1 MDKALLKEIIL
12 EQAELLECKEIGIER
27 EILSAIGKYT
37 QAPQAVVVSGIRRA
51 GKSTLLKQIIEKYH
65 KEQGYYFN
73 FEDER
78 LCDFKAANF
87 NSLLEVFVELFGER
101 KVFFLDEIQNVE
113 NWELFVRRM
122 CDRGFKFYITGS
134 NASLLSREIGARLT
148 GRHMPINLSPFSF
161 REFLK
166 FKGFEINKNS
176 LSITAERG
184 KIKRYFNE
192 YLQWGGMP
200 EFLRYKDR
208 DLLKAAYNDI
218 LYRDIAARYEIKEVK
233 ALRELSLYFLSNP
246 GSPFSYNKLKN
257 SLGMGSVNT
266 IKSYTDF
273 LENSFLIMVNNQ
285 FSYSFKKQ
293 IVNAK
298 KVYCVDNGILEAV
311 SFQFSLNRGKYLENI
326 VNAELKR
333 EGEEIYYY
341 KTRSGFEI
349 DFVIKRGRNVN
360 MLMQVAMSLH
370 KEETR
375 NRELR
380 ALKEA
385 AEELKVKNALIL
397 TEDAEEDLKENSL
410 EIKVMPVYKW
420 LLER

>member
-246 GSPFSYNKLKN
+246 GSLFSYNKLKN